1 MQKRWINGV
10 ILAGLLNVLCLTPVM
25 AQDQINAEEGKVVYS
40 NEELKSFIIANAG
53 LYQLQQQAA
62 AQMQSMES
70 DQQRQEVMQAAN
82 QQMLQV
88 LQQVGLTADEYNT
101 MGKSIQSD
109 VQLQEKINTIASE
122 LFQQQEQQ

>member
-1 MQKRWINGV
+1 M
-10 ILAGLLNVLCLTPVM
+10 LNVLCLMPVI
-25 AQDQINAEEGKVVYS
+25 AQAQINAEAGKVTYS
-40 NEELKSFIIANAG
+40 DEELKSFIIANAG

-62 AQMQSMES
+62 AQMQNLES
-70 DQQRQEVMQAAN
+70 DQQKQEIMQVAN

-109 VQLQEKINTIASE
+109 VQLQEKINTIASD
-122 LFQQQEQQ
+122 LFQQEEQQ